1 MYFESISSWILEIKS
16 NYSSQTSLQ
25 RIISTNL
32 GPNSCVNAGSSRHN
46 EHDIKIMWTHR
57 GKMGYFNG
65 LLLNKTF
72 KIEIIENKTFVS

>member
-1 MYFESISSWILEIKS
+1 MHFDSISSWILVIKS
-16 NYSSQTSLQ
+16 NYSGQTSLQ

-32 GPNSCVNAGSSRHN
+32 GPNSWVNAVDITN

-57 GKMGYFNG
+57 GELGYFNG

-72 KIEIIENKTFVS
+72 KI